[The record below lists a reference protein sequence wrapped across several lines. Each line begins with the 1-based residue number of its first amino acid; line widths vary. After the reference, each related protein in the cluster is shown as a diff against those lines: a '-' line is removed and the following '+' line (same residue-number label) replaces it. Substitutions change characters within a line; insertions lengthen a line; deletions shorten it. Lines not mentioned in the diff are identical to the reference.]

1 MEEES
6 DSVGGAVSL
15 FGDIESA
22 REPADIGG
30 HRLILPTLFGVSAI
44 LGFVPG
50 GFFAQE
56 HNKVGILLD
65 RTRFAEM
72 VKGGFGVG
80 FLRFTIQLG
89 QDHDRN
95 LEFHGEG
102 FEATGNFRN
111 LDLAVFLATTGS
123 RSEEL
128 EIIDDQDI
136 DTVLFFDSA
145 GASPELA
152 DRE

>member
-1 MEEES
+1 MEEKS
-6 DSVGGAVSL
+6 DSVGGAVTL

-22 REPADIGG
+22 REPADIGS
-30 HRLILPTLFGVSAI
+30 HRLVLSALFGVSAV

-65 RTRFAEM
+65 RARFAEM
-72 VKGGFGVG
+72 VKGGFGVCL
-80 FLRFTIQLG
+80 LRFTIQLG
-89 QDHDRN
+89 QDNDRD
-95 LEFHGEG
+95 LQFHGEG
-102 FEATGNFRN
+102 FEATGDFRN
-111 LDLAVFLATTGS
+111 FDLAVFFAAAGS

-136 DTVLFFDSA
+136 DAVLFFDPA
-145 GASPELA
+145 CASSELA

>member
-1 MEEES
+1 M
-6 DSVGGAVSL
+6 

-22 REPADIGG
+22 REAADIRG
-30 HRLILPTLFGVSAI
+30 HRLVLPTLFGVPAV

-65 RTRFAEM
+65 RTGFAKV

-80 FLRFTIQLG
+80 FLRFPVQLG

-95 LEFHGEG
+95 L
-102 FEATGNFRN
+102 
-111 LDLAVFLATTGS
+111 
-123 RSEEL
+123 
-128 EIIDDQDI
+128 
-136 DTVLFFDSA
+136 
-145 GASPELA
+145 
-152 DRE
+152 